1 MTVVRIKRWSV
12 RAVALAFGHLV
23 CSHSGSVLAGDTI
36 TFSGQKGKV
45 DLPSANAKNQEPFKP
60 FDFLE
65 RKGSGKGSA
74 QIPQMPSL
82 SPGTIGGKRMLELE
96 KLRDQ
101 QKNWIFLTS
110 DDLKTT
116 TTPEESFGVEDY
128 NVDGQTKRPKKAIE
142 RYWDSMGRDSQS
154 KSNRTSEASFS
165 DGSGDKL
172 DDNANLRTPS
182 LLDSSFRNS
191 SAKAGERGGSPL
203 IEQLRSA
210 DALTRSMGDLSGS
223 RSLSAESPFP
233 SASPA
238 GANERPDP
246 ARAQARDDDFR
257 KMILPPGSVSPLSG
271 LRDPINSPLDQT
283 RQAFHPVT
291 AGNAADSPFSRGG
304 LDQLPSLNNL
314 GRSGA
319 ADGLDFFSSKAVGPS
334 SLSPAVVAPSDS
346 PWVSSRPAVLEIPR
360 RRF

>member
-1 MTVVRIKRWSV
+1 MTVVRIKRWRV
-12 RAVALAFGHLV
+12 LAVALASGQLV
-23 CSHSGSVLAGDTI
+23 GWQSESVFAGDTI

-65 RKGSGKGSA
+65 RKGSGKSSA
-74 QIPQMPSL
+74 EIPQTPSL
-82 SPGTIGGKRMLELE
+82 SPGTISSKRMLELE
-96 KLRDQ
+96 KQRDQ

-110 DDLKTT
+110 DDLNTT
-116 TTPEESFGVEDY
+116 TTPEEAFGVEDY
-128 NVDGQTKRPKKAIE
+128 SVDGQSKRPRKAIE

-154 KSNRTSEASFS
+154 KSNRSAEASSS
-165 DGSGDKL
+165 DGSSDKL
-172 DDNANLRTPS
+172 DDNLNLRTPS

-191 SAKAGERGGSPL
+191 PAKTAEHGGSPL
-203 IEQLRSA
+203 IDQLRSA
-210 DALTRSMGDLSGS
+210 DALTHSLGDLSGN
-223 RSLSAESPFP
+223 RSFSPESSLL

-238 GANERPDP
+238 GGNERLDA
-246 ARAQARDDDFR
+246 ARLQARDDDFK
-257 KMILPPGSVSPLSG
+257 KMILPPEPGSPLSG

-291 AGNAADSPFSRGG
+291 AGSTADSAFSKGP

-314 GRSGA
+314 GRSGPA
-319 ADGLDFFSSKAVGPS
+319 SGLDFLSSRAVGPS
-334 SLSPAVVAPSDS
+334 SLSPAVVAPTDS
-346 PWVSSRPAVLEIPR
+346 PWVSSRPAVLDIPR